1 MLSLPVYNVRGVIF
15 MTKLKKALPF
25 FIGIAIPLAVGGVSS
40 LLTMGDMKAY
50 GDIPQPPLSPPAVLF
65 PIAWAILY
73 TLMGIASALI
83 WKSRRSED
91 RQNGLIYYG
100 LQLILNFFWPL
111 VFFSAKEY
119 WFAFAWLL
127 ALLAVVITT
136 AVFFRRVSKPAF
148 YLMIPY
154 IAWLA
159 FAAYL
164 NVGVAVLN

>member
-1 MLSLPVYNVRGVIF
+1 MNKF
-15 MTKLKKALPF
+15 KKALPY
-25 FIGIAIPLAVGGVSS
+25 IIAVAIPLALGGLSA

-50 GDIPQPPLSPPAVLF
+50 ADIEKPPLSPPAIVF
-65 PIAWAILY
+65 PIAWSILY
-73 TLMGIASALI
+73 AMMGIASALV
-83 WKSRRSED
+83 WNGFRDDD

-100 LQLILNFFWPL
+100 LQLTLNFFWPL

-127 ALLAVVITT
+127 ALLAAVIAT

-148 YLMIPY
+148 YLLLPY
-154 IAWLA
+154 IAWLV

-164 NVGVAVLN
+164 NVGVAALN